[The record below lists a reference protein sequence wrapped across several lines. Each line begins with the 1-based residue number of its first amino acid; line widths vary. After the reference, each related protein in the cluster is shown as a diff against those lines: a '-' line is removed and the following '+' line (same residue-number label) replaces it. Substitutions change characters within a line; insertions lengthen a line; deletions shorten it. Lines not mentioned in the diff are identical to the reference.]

1 MGVFFFPT
9 DKSGSGKQDKYCLQ
23 QAVSTNNFAVSAR
36 SNGDEHV
43 KCYLEMDD
51 MLSWK
56 PQQKD
61 SQMTSTVGN
70 ALLQDE
76 PAGEQATELYSQIT
90 FSSSNVTQ
98 IEFLISG
105 YISPQGC

>member
-1 MGVFFFPT
+1 
-9 DKSGSGKQDKYCLQ
+9 
-23 QAVSTNNFAVSAR
+23 
-36 SNGDEHV
+36 
-43 KCYLEMDD
+43 
-51 MLSWK
+51 
-56 PQQKD
+56 
-61 SQMTSTVGN
+61 MTSTVGN
-70 ALLQDE
+70 ALIQDE